1 MIKSYST
8 VWFKIDCD
16 FLSPSFATERGRDKQ
31 LERSTDR
38 PIDTDR
44 GTKRHND
51 NQRKTERQQKTIWG
65 GGGGKQ
71 LIS

>member
-8 VWFKIDCD
+8 VWFNIDCD

-38 PIDTDR
+38 QADR
-44 GTKRHND
+44 HRQRDKETQRQSEED
-51 NQRKTERQQKTIWG
+51 RKTTKNDFFFFLG
-65 GGGGKQ
+65 GG
-71 LIS
+71 